1 MATATTPAPA
11 QSRSVETTS
20 VSALSIRTGPRIF
33 AVRVP
38 DASFRSLALL
48 PGDVVIC
55 EHGVQPRHG
64 DVVAALVDGASVL
77 RVWSMQGGRPMLR
90 SPDGQTPPERA
101 EGLVI
106 QGVGV
111 QVVRSRVR

>member
-1 MATATTPAPA
+1 MATATTPA
-11 QSRSVETTS
+11 QSGAVETAS
-20 VSALSIRTGPRIF
+20 VASLTIRTRPRIF

-38 DASFRSLALL
+38 DASFRPLALL
-48 PGDVVIC
+48 PGDVVVC
-55 EHGVQPRHG
+55 EHGIQPRHG

-77 RVWSMQGGRPMLR
+77 RVWSMQGGRPVLR

-111 QVVRSRVR
+111 QVVRSRGR